1 MGVRSPSPGFR
12 IPLPSPPRP
21 WLGSRLLLRVG
32 NHSQLPTSGQLF
44 TAQTAMD
51 ATTLECGI
59 VSPHG
64 QMKTLMFRQ
73 VKGGSGILSSVLP
86 SRSHMGKVCSSGPV
100 SCSDSSEA
108 PRKEWSVTAPS
119 CHPLP
124 FLVIYQFWGTCPWC
138 PLLAQQKARGRD
150 HLRSVGAWVVKKDC
164 ERPCTGGQYPPAALG
179 DVAEAFPCEM
189 PGFELQ
195 H

>member
-1 MGVRSPSPGFR
+1 MSEVPLRGFR

-21 WLGSRLLLRVG
+21 WLGSQLLLPVG

-59 VSPHG
+59 VSPCG
-64 QMKTLMFRQ
+64 QMKTLMLRQ
-73 VKGGSGILSSVLP
+73 VKGGSGILPSLLP
-86 SRSHMGKVCSSGPV
+86 SRAHMGKVCSSGQV

-108 PRKEWSVTAPS
+108 PRKEWSVTPPS

-124 FLVIYQFWGTCPWC
+124 FLVIYWFRGTCPQC
-138 PLLAQQKARGRD
+138 SLLAQQKARGRD
-150 HLRSVGAWVVKKDC
+150 HLRSVRARVVKKEC
-164 ERPCTGGQYPPAALG
+164 ERPCTGGQYPPCRFG
-179 DVAEAFPCEM
+179 
-189 PGFELQ
+189 
-195 H
+195 